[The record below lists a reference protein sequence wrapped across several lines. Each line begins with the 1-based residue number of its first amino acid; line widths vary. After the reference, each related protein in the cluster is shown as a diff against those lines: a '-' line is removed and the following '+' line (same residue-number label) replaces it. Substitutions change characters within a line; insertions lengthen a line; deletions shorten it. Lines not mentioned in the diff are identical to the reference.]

1 MGRVPPSSVVAAF
14 PFVLGSPSMIG
25 QVRGV
30 FLVLVAASSTAVVAA
45 CGRDSSSGHGGSAV
59 TAPQGADCGHT
70 SCGSN
75 FFVDAVPP
83 ESCAAGANCTI
94 GLALVATGAYH
105 INDEYPY
112 KFRADDVPHV
122 TFQGTDPAG
131 PSVFSKSASNWQKTA
146 PQKGTMSV
154 IFQSTEKGS
163 KNVSGTFKFSVCSE
177 QNCQLEQATVTIPVS
192 VH

>member
-1 MGRVPPSSVVAAF
+1 VRRASSSSVVACRT
-14 PFVLGSPSMIG
+14 FVLASGAMNGLI
-25 QVRGV
+25 RGA
-30 FLVLVAASSTAVVAA
+30 FRVLFVGTMVSVAA
-45 CGRDSSSGHGGSAV
+45 CGHDSSSGHGEGVV

-83 ESCAAGANCTI
+83 GDCATGANCTI
-94 GLALVATGAYH
+94 GLTLVATGAYH

-112 KFRADDVPHV
+112 KFRADDAPKV
-122 TFQGTDPAG
+122 TFQGTDPTG
-131 PSVFSKSASNWQKTA
+131 PNVFSKGASNWQKTGA
-146 PQKGTMSV
+146 QKGTMNV
-154 IFQSTEKGS
+154 IFQSTDKGT

-177 QNCQLEQATVTIPVS
+177 QNCQLEQAAVTIPVS

>member
-1 MGRVPPSSVVAAF
+1 MMGLILRGFVVLLAAAGIM
-14 PFVLGSPSMIG
+14 PL
-25 QVRGV
+25 
-30 FLVLVAASSTAVVAA
+30 AA
-45 CGRDSSSGHGGSAV
+45 CGRDASSGHGGGAV
-59 TAPQGADCGHT
+59 TASQGADCGHT

-83 ESCAAGANCTI
+83 EGCASGANCTI
-94 GLALVATGAYH
+94 GLTLVATGAYH

-112 KFRADDVPHV
+112 KFRADDAPHV

-131 PSVFSKSASNWQKTA
+131 ASVFSKSASNWQKIG

-154 IFQSTEKGS
+154 IFQSTDKGT

-177 QNCQLEQATVTIPVS
+177 QNCQLEQATVTVPVA